1 MTKQKKKMRLRNK
14 IIIAISIVLVI
25 LIAVAI
31 GIYIYIINSP
41 QWALKGILADVK
53 ADGIAGLKAH
63 STEDFCVKI
72 EKIEKFAEEKGID
85 LYGSDTGDADDTDAK
100 DADSKDKKGDADKDS
115 DDDGGG
121 GLTDYIK
128 GYAKE
133 YLAVRL
139 LKRIKDIDWGLGA
152 VKQSRKKADVEITFE
167 YSKDFSGTFEI
178 NMVKQGGKWLID
190 DVDLSKCI
198 ERAVSGLISK
208 IF

>member
-85 LYGSDTGDADDTDAK
+85 LYGSDTGDADDGDAK
-100 DADSKDKKGDADKDS
+100 DADSKNSDSDKDKDS
-115 DDDGGG
+115 DGGGG

-133 YLAVRL
+133 YLAARL
-139 LKRIKDIDWGLGA
+139 LKRIKDIDWGLGS

-198 ERAVSGLISK
+198 ESAVSGLISK

>member
-41 QWALKGILADVK
+41 QWALKGILTDVK

-85 LYGSDTGDADDTDAK
+85 LYGSDTGDADDTDEK

-121 GLTDYIK
+121 GLADYIK

-133 YLAVRL
+133 YLAARL
-139 LKRIKDIDWGLGA
+139 LKRIKTLTGDSAPL
-152 VKQSRKKADVEITFE
+152 SRAARKPTSRSPSNTAK
-167 YSKDFSGTFEI
+167 
-178 NMVKQGGKWLID
+178 
-190 DVDLSKCI
+190 
-198 ERAVSGLISK
+198 ISPEPLRSTWSNRTENG
-208 IF
+208 